1 MRKFLPFILLLL
13 AASFSIT
20 KAQTPDYCGTE
31 LSETQKNWLL
41 DYAQNG
47 RGFASKSA
55 VQYYVPLYMH
65 ILGDD
70 ADKGFYGANQLMSDI
85 CELNDQYASVGFY
98 FYLAGFDYISN
109 TAWYDHASYGPGSTM
124 MRQNNKK
131 DVANIYVV
139 ANPAG
144 NCGYFSPGQDGIA
157 LGKNCMGKGSTTFAH
172 ELGHFF
178 SLPHPFTNV
187 TGVKEY
193 VNGSNCAIAGDL
205 FCDTRADFLDYRW
218 PCPYTGN
225 EKDNLGD
232 PYDPD
237 ETLYMSYSL
246 DRCANRFSLEQ
257 IDAVVYNINSQ
268 RTNLQGPV
276 QDTMPVQTKLTRLL
290 PLEGVAQKPTN
301 ATFSWRKDPKAIGYV
316 LQASQI
322 SVFPGN
328 LPLDVITADTF
339 YIATKLSDSRT
350 YRWRVR
356 PIYAGQTCTEFSD
369 TGAFYT
375 SVTASITTFGAGNNA
390 VKLYPNPASN
400 SQEVFIAFEN
410 DQTVTQATIYTV
422 DGKMISAAT
431 IEQQSNTMYKMNIS
445 ALKAGVYFVDIT
457 TKTAA
462 YRQKILVE

>member
-13 AASFSIT
+13 AASFSTT
-20 KAQTPDYCGTE
+20 KAQT
-31 LSETQKNWLL
+31 
-41 DYAQNG
+41 
-47 RGFASKSA
+47 SKSA

-70 ADKGFYGANQLMSDI
+70 ADKGFYSANQLMADI
-85 CELNDQYASVGFY
+85 CQLNEQYAPVGFY
-98 FYLAGFDYISN
+98 FYLKGFDYISN
-109 TAWYDHASYGPGSTM
+109 SAWYDHATYGPGSTM
-124 MRQNNKK
+124 MRQNNKPNA
-131 DVANIYVV
+131 ANIYVV

-157 LGKNCMGKGSTTFAH
+157 LGKNCMGNGTTTFAH

-187 TGVKEY
+187 TGLKEY
-193 VNGSNCAIAGDL
+193 VDGSNCAIAGDL

-225 EKDNLGD
+225 ETD
-232 PYDPD
+232 PRGQVYNPD
-237 ETLYMSYSL
+237 ETLYMSYAL
-246 DRCANRFSLEQ
+246 DKCANRFSLEQ

-268 RTNLQGPV
+268 RINLQGPA

-290 PLEGVAQKPTN
+290 PLEGEAQKPTH

-339 YIATKLSDSRT
+339 YVATKLSDSRT

-356 PIYAGQTCTEFSD
+356 PVYAGKTCTEFSD
-369 TGAFYT
+369 TGTFYT
-375 SVTASITTFGAGNNA
+375 SVTASIKTFGAGNSA
-390 VKLYPNPASN
+390 VKLYPNPANN

-410 DQTVTQATIYTV
+410 DQMVTKANIYTV

-445 ALKAGVYFVDIT
+445 ALRAGVYFVDIT
-457 TKTAA
+457 TETAA
-462 YRQKILVE
+462 YRQKQLVE